1 MPHNR
6 SAGRN
11 VCIYSDDDRATEL
24 GGLILT
30 SGVTNRNFFQ

>member
-30 SGVTNRNFFQ
+30 SGVTNRNF